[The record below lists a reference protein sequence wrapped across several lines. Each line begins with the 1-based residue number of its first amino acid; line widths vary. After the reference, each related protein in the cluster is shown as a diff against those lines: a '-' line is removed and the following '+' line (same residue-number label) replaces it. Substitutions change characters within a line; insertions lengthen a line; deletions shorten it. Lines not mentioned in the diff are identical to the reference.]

1 LSLGKN
7 HRRNF
12 FLKPQFHNHS
22 RNVSRIKMNCYW
34 IRFLPSDF
42 IWVVCMKQNLV
53 LANHSIL
60 WGNRIFLYYLSW
72 FYVSQVVLSIQI
84 VIFIWYRSM
93 LIFLY
98 MYICLWIFFWH
109 TSLFESSF
117 YSIFKCNS
125 FEYYIFVQHYAYTI
139 MESIHS
145 CMFCKSLFVLL
156 YFFFWPL
163 WWLFIF
169 YLRILITPLVSSNS
183 SHLFHYLNLNLRHLC
198 KF

>member
-1 LSLGKN
+1 MLVELKWIAIGSGFCLLISYGWYMYVWSKTLSLQII
-7 HRRNF
+7 
-12 FLKPQFHNHS
+12 QF
-22 RNVSRIKMNCYW
+22 
-34 IRFLPSDF
+34 
-42 IWVVCMKQNLV
+42 
-53 LANHSIL
+53 L
-60 WGNRIFLYYLSW
+60 WGNRIFLYCLSW
-72 FYVSQVVLSIQI
+72 FYVSQVALSIQI

-109 TSLFESSF
+109 TSLFESSC

-125 FEYYIFVQHYAYTI
+125 FEHYIFVQHYAYNI
-139 MESIHS
+139 MESIHR

-169 YLRILITPLVSSNS
+169 YLRIRITPLVSSNS
-183 SHLFHYLNLNLRHLC
+183 SHLFHDLNLNLRHLC